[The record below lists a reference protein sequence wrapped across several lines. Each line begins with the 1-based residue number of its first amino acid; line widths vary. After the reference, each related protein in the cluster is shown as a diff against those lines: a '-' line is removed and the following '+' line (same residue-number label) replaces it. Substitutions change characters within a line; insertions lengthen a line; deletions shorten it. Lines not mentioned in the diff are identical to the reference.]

1 MSEYENVAERL
12 RWGLHPED
20 NLLLHAWYKAY
31 SENRLNPEWSMNT
44 HVERL
49 LAAAYG
55 LVKRWH
61 EDEKW
66 IEELERTAKDYE

>member
-1 MSEYENVAERL
+1 
-12 RWGLHPED
+12 
-20 NLLLHAWYKAY
+20 
-31 SENRLNPEWSMNT
+31 MNT